1 MKKRLFL
8 IVASA
13 MLALSLGA
21 CKTNKAD
28 SSSSGNS
35 SGNSSSGSVI
45 SSGSSSASDSSSS
58 SSEDPQFADTDY
70 TVKINSGD
78 AIRFTTQGEE
88 EIKDGEQQKIGVQY
102 QHALTVAAGDVLTFF
117 KQGSPITPY
126 AGGEAPANNVACNLN
141 TMELTVVKAATATC
155 YFKAYDNGTYDLWLT
170 GNEGGTGGGNYTPGS
185 LPTDTAYT
193 VKVNDGAAITFT
205 TAGQEDIPGGVQYQ
219 HALNVQA
226 GDTLTFFNNG
236 EQIYPHA
243 GDSEPSNNA
252 SYNTSTKAMTV
263 VETNPEAMCYFKVYT
278 DSYQIWLTG
287 NTSGTGGGNYTPA
300 GSANWAFASSTNEW
314 STTAE
319 PLTQD
324 TADMPAGVK
333 DQYSLLDHDLALNE
347 EFKIT
352 DGTEWYGFEH
362 LETNT
367 NFEGADSM
375 GDKNIKTLVAGTYD
389 IFLKIKDDDSIS
401 IYIAED
407 GGVLPPPANDCF
419 LSGTF
424 NSWTTTAD
432 PMYTLNDNSTTDP
445 ALDFEYAIEGLAL
458 AADTEFKVIY
468 GENTYGF
475 SIYEGKG
482 TNAVEGTNGAF
493 LLEQSATYSIYFKVY
508 TNGNFGVWINS
519 DIVVPPHGP
528 DGSTLVDWWLV
539 GDGSIF
545 TSDWSTAGG
554 IQLYSNPS
562 NLEDKGCILSVT
574 LAVDDLFKVT
584 DGETWF
590 GYDKVQT
597 WDDPSNAGIH
607 CFIGEDDGFDGLNFK
622 CTVAGTYDIYVE
634 KSGSFWIGYAA

>member
-1 MKKRLFL
+1 MKKKLFL
-8 IVASA
+8 LAASM
-13 MLALSLGA
+13 MLALGL
-21 CKTNKAD
+21 
-28 SSSSGNS
+28 SGCLTKKNS
-35 SGNSSSGSVI
+35 SA
-45 SSGSSSASDSSSS
+45 SSGSSSSTSQPSSQSGSGSSSSSQSGPSSSS
-58 SSEDPQFADTDY
+58 SSDPGPGYQDTGY
-70 TVKINSGD
+70 TVRVNSGE
-78 AIRFTTQGEE
+78 ALSFTTEGEE
-88 EIKDGEQQKIGVQY
+88 EIRPESELIGMQY
-102 QHALTVAAGDVLTFF
+102 QLSLSVSAGDVLTFY
-117 KQGSPITPY
+117 KEGSPITPY
-126 AGGEAPANNVACNLN
+126 AGGEAPTNNVACNLN
-141 TMELTVVKAATATC
+141 TMELTIVKSATATC
-155 YFKAYDNGTYDLWLT
+155 YFKAYNNLTYDLWIT
-170 GNEGGTGGGNYTPGS
+170 GNEDGTGGGN
-185 LPTDTAYT
+185 
-193 VKVNDGAAITFT
+193 F
-205 TAGQEDIPGGVQYQ
+205 
-219 HALNVQA
+219 
-226 GDTLTFFNNG
+226 
-236 EQIYPHA
+236 
-243 GDSEPSNNA
+243 
-252 SYNTSTKAMTV
+252 
-263 VETNPEAMCYFKVYT
+263 
-278 DSYQIWLTG
+278 
-287 NTSGTGGGNYTPA
+287 TPA
-300 GSANWAFASSTNEW
+300 SSPVWAFASSENSW

-333 DQYSLLDHDLALNE
+333 DQYSLLDHALIENE

-362 LETNT
+362 LETNA
-367 NFEGADSM
+367 NFEGVDSM
-375 GDKNIKTLVAGTYD
+375 GDKNIRTLVAGTYD
-389 IFLKIKDDDSIS
+389 IFLKILDDDSVS

-407 GGVLPPPANDCF
+407 GGVLPPPADDCF

-424 NSWTTTAD
+424 NGWTTTAD
-432 PMYTLNDNSTTDP
+432 PMYTLNDNSTTNP

-482 TNAVEGTNGAF
+482 TNAVEGTDGAF

-508 TNGNFGVWINS
+508 TNGNFGVWISS

-574 LAVDDLFKVT
+574 FAVDDLFKVT
-584 DGETWF
+584 DGDTWF